1 MRRGMGNRM
10 RMGARMS
17 RLRLRGRK
25 IHCSV
30 GHTVEQV
37 VV

>member
-1 MRRGMGNRM
+1 MRRGMGNCM

-17 RLRLRGRK
+17 RLRFRGRRV
-25 IHCSV
+25 HCSV
-30 GHTVEQV
+30 GHTAEQV